1 MLIAQKY
8 LNNKFISASTCEIV
22 SLSGDFYKVAVDSN
36 CANQHECSIKLDLQ
50 NSRMTILNIAFE
62 QQNIEMIVH
71 FESGSNQIQQSCHT
85 SWSIKL
91 LKKFISSHT
100 CKLLKAQ
107 VKGRYEHSGVGSS
120 LLIYMQ
126 RYMQKL
132 WQRRT
137 QGCQSLC

>member
-1 MLIAQKY
+1 MWTPIVLIAQKY

-71 FESGSNQIQQSCHT
+71 FE
-85 SWSIKL
+85 
-91 LKKFISSHT
+91 
-100 CKLLKAQ
+100 
-107 VKGRYEHSGVGSS
+107 
-120 LLIYMQ
+120 
-126 RYMQKL
+126 
-132 WQRRT
+132 
-137 QGCQSLC
+137 